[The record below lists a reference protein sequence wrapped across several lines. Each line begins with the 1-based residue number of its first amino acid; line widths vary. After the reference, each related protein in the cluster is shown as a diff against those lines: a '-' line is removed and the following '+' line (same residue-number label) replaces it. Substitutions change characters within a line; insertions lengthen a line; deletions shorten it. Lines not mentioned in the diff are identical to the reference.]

1 MDIRT
6 ESDALGTVNIPIDK
20 LWGTSTQRCLENF
33 PISTERM
40 PAPLITAY
48 IQVKMAV
55 ARTNQA
61 LGVLSDQKAE
71 VIDKTCQLLLE
82 EDYGDQFPLK
92 IWQTGSGTQTN
103 MNVNEVIAQLAK
115 REFGIDLHPNDDVNK
130 SQSTNDT
137 FPTAIQIS
145 VVKEVENQ
153 LIPAIEE
160 IIQTLDEL
168 EEHWTNVSKVGRTH
182 LQDAT
187 PITLGQEVSGWRSM
201 FCYSLESIQQAVT
214 YVKQLPIG
222 GTAVG
227 TGLNTPE
234 GYRDQVI
241 VQLNKILDSDFTA
254 QVNTFQGLSSKDY
267 VLDLHSVINTLATN
281 VLKII
286 NDIRLYASGPR
297 AGYHELIIPAN
308 EPGSSIMPGK
318 INPTQIEALS
328 MICAQIFGNQTTISF
343 ANSQGNFQL
352 NAYMPVIAYNILQSI
367 RLMADG
373 LRSFNKRCLS
383 GIEANHE
390 QLTKHLNNSLM
401 LVTALA
407 PIIGYDRA
415 STLAKQAYET
425 GKTLKEVVLVD
436 GVMSEEEFDEIV
448 DPDKMV

>member
-1 MDIRT
+1 M
-6 ESDALGTVNIPIDK
+6 
-20 LWGTSTQRCLENF
+20 
-33 PISTERM
+33 
-40 PAPLITAY
+40 
-48 IQVKMAV
+48 
-55 ARTNQA
+55 
-61 LGVLSDQKAE
+61 
-71 VIDKTCQLLLE
+71 
-82 EDYGDQFPLK
+82 
-92 IWQTGSGTQTN
+92 
-103 MNVNEVIAQLAK
+103 
-115 REFGIDLHPNDDVNK
+115 
-130 SQSTNDT
+130 
-137 FPTAIQIS
+137 
-145 VVKEVENQ
+145 
-153 LIPAIEE
+153 
-160 IIQTLDEL
+160 
-168 EEHWTNVSKVGRTH
+168 
-182 LQDAT
+182 
-187 PITLGQEVSGWRSM
+187 
-201 FCYSLESIQQAVT
+201 
-214 YVKQLPIG
+214 
-222 GTAVG
+222 
-227 TGLNTPE
+227 
-234 GYRDQVI
+234 
-241 VQLNKILDSDFTA
+241 
-254 QVNTFQGLSSKDY
+254 NTFQGLSSKDY

-281 VLKII
+281 VLKVI